1 MSSLVIFIQTLHYEK
16 HQIIRG
22 SSTAKEQA
30 FELGF
35 DSISS
40 FSRFFKNNVGV
51 SPSQFRAEN

>member
-1 MSSLVIFIQTLHYEK
+1 MKE
-16 HQIIRG
+16 HQIIRD
-22 SSTAKEQA
+22 SSTTKELA

-40 FSRFFKNNVGV
+40 FSRFFKNGVGV

>member
-1 MSSLVIFIQTLHYEK
+1 MKE

-22 SSTAKEQA
+22 SSTTKELA

-40 FSRFFKNNVGV
+40 FSKFFKNNVGV